1 MSRADLI
8 GLSAAAAA
16 QALAAKEI
24 SADELFAAYLERAQA
39 DELNC
44 FTWVAGEGPADRGGS
59 SPPDAPLGGVPLA
72 VKDLF
77 CTEGVPSQ
85 SGSRIL
91 EGYLPPYT
99 ATAVQRLSEAG
110 AWLLAKTNQDEFAMG
125 SSNENSAYGPVLN
138 PWDRSRVPGGS
149 SGGSAAAVA
158 AGLAPWAL
166 GTDTGG
172 SIRQPAA
179 LCGIVGL
186 KPTYGA
192 VSRYGMIAF
201 ASSLDQAG
209 PLTRDVTDAALMLGH
224 LVGRDERDSTSL
236 SFPEQIEL
244 PSAERMDGMRL
255 GVPEELAGEGIE
267 PGVLAAFE
275 QALKLA
281 EGLGASVERVSLPH
295 APHGLAA
302 YYVIA
307 PAECS
312 SNLARFD
319 GVRYGLRA
327 EDGGD
332 LLGMYTATRHDGFG
346 PEVKRRIMLGTYAL
360 SSGYYDAYYG
370 RAQRVRTKI
379 VEDFREVFEK
389 VDFVVTP
396 TAPSVAFALGSKTD
410 DPLAMYL
417 NDFCTVPM
425 SLAGIP
431 AISIPCGLSEK
442 LPVGLQI
449 AGPAFSENRILD
461 AAFALEQTI
470 GFDGSVARA

>member
-1 MSRADLI
+1 
-8 GLSAAAAA
+8 
-16 QALAAKEI
+16 
-24 SADELFAAYLERAQA
+24 
-39 DELNC
+39 
-44 FTWVAGEGPADRGGS
+44 
-59 SPPDAPLGGVPLA
+59 
-72 VKDLF
+72 
-77 CTEGVPSQ
+77 
-85 SGSRIL
+85 
-91 EGYLPPYT
+91 
-99 ATAVQRLSEAG
+99 
-110 AWLLAKTNQDEFAMG
+110 
-125 SSNENSAYGPVLN
+125 
-138 PWDRSRVPGGS
+138 
-149 SGGSAAAVA
+149 
-158 AGLAPWAL
+158 
-166 GTDTGG
+166 
-172 SIRQPAA
+172 
-179 LCGIVGL
+179 
-186 KPTYGA
+186 
-192 VSRYGMIAF
+192 
-201 ASSLDQAG
+201 
-209 PLTRDVTDAALMLGH
+209 
-224 LVGRDERDSTSL
+224 
-236 SFPEQIEL
+236 
-244 PSAERMDGMRL
+244 
-255 GVPEELAGEGIE
+255 
-267 PGVLAAFE
+267 
-275 QALKLA
+275 
-281 EGLGASVERVSLPH
+281 
-295 APHGLAA
+295 
-302 YYVIA
+302 VIA